1 MGVGEYVVSTAGPAR
16 LSHLIEQGKLLWC
29 YCTACG
35 HEIDLKP
42 GELPLPADA
51 PVPDVRWSMR
61 CTRCGAKKADTW
73 PELYPGGITAMRERW
88 R

>member
-1 MGVGEYVVSTAGPAR
+1 MISA
-16 LSHLIEQGKLLWC
+16 GKLLWC

-35 HEIDLKP
+35 HERDLDP
-42 GELPLPADA
+42 LSLPLPGDT

-61 CTRCGAKKADTW
+61 CTRCGAKKADTRS
-73 PELYPGGITAMRERW
+73 ELCPGGIVAMRERW